1 VESSGPMTQARRAG
15 RPSQVTPAQIAEAA
29 LAVGLDKATVRNV
42 ADHLGMSV
50 PGLYHHV
57 RTREQLLILAAA
69 HSFQAL
75 LCPDPEGKTWSE
87 WLVEYCRKVFDTLV
101 GLPELVAQ
109 IVAGT
114 TNPAVHAQHLERY
127 LEILGAHGFSVVEAY
142 EFYQEVM
149 SAVVGAAAMEI
160 GDRAAEDAGR
170 SLFPNLAAAVAVAPQ
185 ERLVLVRRLVA
196 DRGDSSPDRFDA
208 VRLLIEGMLLRRGP

>member
-1 VESSGPMTQARRAG
+1 MTQTRRAG

-42 ADHLGMSV
+42 ADRLGMSV

-75 LCPDPEGKTWSE
+75 LCPDPEGKAWSE
-87 WLVEYCRKVFDTLV
+87 WLVEFCRNVFDTLV
-101 GLPELVAQ
+101 REPELVAQ

-114 TNPAVHAQHLERY
+114 TNPAIHAQHLERY
-127 LEILGAHGFSVVEAY
+127 LEILASHGFEVAEAY
-142 EFYQEVM
+142 ALYQEVM
-149 SAVVGAAAMEI
+149 SAVVGAAALEI
-160 GDRAAEDAGR
+160 GDRAAVGAGR
-170 SLFPNLAAAVAVAPQ
+170 SLFPNLPAAVASAP
-185 ERLVLVRRLVA
+185 EAELSLIRRLIA
-196 DRGDSSPDRFDA
+196 ETGGSTPDRFAA
-208 VRLLIEGMLLRRGP
+208 VRLVIDGMALRGR